1 MSAVP
6 VKLIRLVTPAPTEAA
21 LNRLVC
27 VMIHEVMKPP

>member
-6 VKLIRLVTPAPTEAA
+6 VKLMRFVTPAPTEAA

-27 VMIHEVMKPP
+27 VMTHDVM